1 MAAKP
6 MTGQAF
12 FVLTA
17 LADGPRHGYG
27 IVGEVAELSQGR
39 VKLKIGSL
47 YGVLERLAAEG
58 LIEPDREEAHDGRLR
73 RYYRLTQD
81 GRRAL
86 AEEAELRAATARVVR
101 ARLGLTGDAGSRMS
115 GDLERRYRRVL
126 RLLPGW
132 YRQQWEE
139 DMVAAFLD
147 SWLTGDPEADEYI
160 SRAAG
165 PSWAEVASVAGLAVR
180 LYLGGPGTPRRY
192 AWGQAIRRAVL
203 AVLLV
208 HAVLAVNVL
217 VFLVWS
223 RRLVGWLPAPPGSLV
238 VAPGGVWDTVYYL
251 VSVTWIAIFVTLAL
265 GHYRTARV
273 LAALAIV
280 PGLVALVQAQLTG
293 IMPAP
298 FGPWVFWV
306 LVDLA
311 PVLAMTAFHRDAPPA
326 APGPWLLALPAGYVL
341 VYGPLLALQ
350 ATGNSA
356 WLPDFSGL
364 CCILVSLACLAHA
377 PRAWSRQAAGTGL
390 WSLTLVLL
398 AAVAAAY
405 RIVTL
410 TDYLN
415 DPHLINVSLAELLIM
430 LAAVALVAPD
440 AARAQTATP
449 APPPYP
455 HAMAA

>member
-1 MAAKP
+1 
-6 MTGQAF
+6 
-12 FVLTA
+12 
-17 LADGPRHGYG
+17 
-27 IVGEVAELSQGR
+27 
-39 VKLKIGSL
+39 
-47 YGVLERLAAEG
+47 
-58 LIEPDREEAHDGRLR
+58 
-73 RYYRLTQD
+73 
-81 GRRAL
+81 
-86 AEEAELRAATARVVR
+86 
-101 ARLGLTGDAGSRMS
+101 MS

-132 YRQQWEE
+132 YRQQWEQ

-147 SWLTGDPEADEYI
+147 SWLTGDPETDECVLEFCKP
-160 SRAAG
+160 G
-165 PSWAEVASVAGLAVR
+165 WAETASVAGLAVR
-180 LYLGGPGTPRRY
+180 LHLGGPGTPRRY
-192 AWGQAIRRAVL
+192 AWGQALRRAVL

-208 HAVLAVNVL
+208 HAVLAVDVL

-223 RRLVGWLPAPPGSLV
+223 RRLVGWLPAPQGSLV
-238 VAPGGVWDTVYYL
+238 VAPGGVWNAAYYL
-251 VSVTWIAIFVTLAL
+251 VCLAWIVIFVTLAL

-273 LAALAIV
+273 LAALAMV
-280 PGLVALVQAQLTG
+280 PGLVALLQAQLTG
-293 IMPAP
+293 VLPAP
-298 FGPWVFWV
+298 FGPWIFWV

-311 PVLAMTAFHRDAPPA
+311 PVLAMTAFHSGAPPA
-326 APGPWLLALPAGYVL
+326 APGRWLAALPAGYVL

-356 WLPDFSGL
+356 WLPDFPGL

-377 PRAWSRQAAGTGL
+377 PRAWFRQAAGTGL

-398 AAVAAAY
+398 AAVAGAF

-410 TDYLN
+410 TDYLH
-415 DPHLINVSLAELLIM
+415 DPHLISVSLAELLIM

-449 APPPYP
+449 GTRPYP

>member
-1 MAAKP
+1 
-6 MTGQAF
+6 
-12 FVLTA
+12 
-17 LADGPRHGYG
+17 
-27 IVGEVAELSQGR
+27 
-39 VKLKIGSL
+39 
-47 YGVLERLAAEG
+47 
-58 LIEPDREEAHDGRLR
+58 
-73 RYYRLTQD
+73 
-81 GRRAL
+81 
-86 AEEAELRAATARVVR
+86 
-101 ARLGLTGDAGSRMS
+101 MS
-115 GDLERRYRRVL
+115 SDLERRYRRVL

-132 YRQQWEE
+132 YRQQWEQ

-147 SWLTGDPEADEYI
+147 SWLTGDPAADEYI
-160 SRAAG
+160 SKVAG

-180 LYLGGPGTPRRY
+180 LHLGGPGTPRRY
-192 AWGQAIRRAVL
+192 AWGHAIRRAVL

-208 HAVLAVNVL
+208 HAVLAVDVL

-223 RRLVGWLPAPPGSLV
+223 RRLVGWLPAPPASLV
-238 VAPGGVWDTVYYL
+238 VAPGGGWDTVYYL
-251 VSVTWIAIFVTLAL
+251 VSVTWIVIFVTLAL

-273 LAALAIV
+273 LAALAVV
-280 PGLVALVQAQLTG
+280 PGLVALLQAQLTG
-293 IMPAP
+293 ILPAP
-298 FGPWVFWV
+298 FGPWIFWV

-341 VYGPLLALQ
+341 VYGPLMALQ

-377 PRAWSRQAAGTGL
+377 PRARSRQAAGTGL
-390 WSLTLVLL
+390 RSLTLVLL
-398 AAVAAAY
+398 AAVAGAY

-415 DPHLINVSLAELLIM
+415 DPHLINVSLAELLIVV
-430 LAAVALVAPD
+430 AAAALVAPD

-455 HAMAA
+455 RAMAA